1 MGALLMLGGIAAIH
15 LFSWFT
21 YRTTRRLVAPVSWLA
36 EEVSRWD
43 PDAAD
48 PGSLIPER
56 IPGEVGREVDQLSN
70 ALTTLSAR
78 VQAFVQRERDFT
90 RDASHELRTPLTVI
104 RVASDMLLADDAIPQ
119 RSHRSLQR
127 IHRATRDMEAVIDAF
142 LILAREDD
150 IAVQGE
156 DFDVHD
162 VVMEEVEKV
171 QPLLQGKPVQAGQDL
186 PTWVEHELQRLCEAF
201 PVPVWLNDAE
211 VPRPLAKPDLPW
223 RETSMGKVLINLSG
237 TRTQW
242 RCFLQGLPI
251 GGRPIDRLPTSQERQ
266 VVLLPDNTLAKLP
279 DRQHLL
285 NETEDHPR
293 IQAAVDQAYR
303 EALIEKK
310 QALAASDFV
319 THYAHVCLNSSN
331 ADLLNDVPFVPLS
344 WFRDWDEEP
353 AGYRQYW
360 RRYLGGNGV
369 IAQQALEVLGVWQIE
384 PDDETAPTAEIYL
397 EAAKAYVLDE
407 PGLDDGH
414 WLKRLIKVVSPEQVR
429 IRTGTTLHR
438 EVNPG
443 LADYEVELEL
453 VDTLHVGL
461 EGHLG
466 TVEYA
471 VEAVRK
477 GYTLYLTPSAG
488 ARTGLVC
495 DYVFDDRY
503 GEDREDEDALL
514 IETFIAVGCSS
525 SADRVV
531 QALLPYALRHGVQPK
546 LAGATVRLVFDDT
559 GKLQA
564 VTA

>member
-1 MGALLMLGGIAAIH
+1 MRTLRLKTNQHSLIANLRHAFNQGSMLGELLQNARRAQASAIHITVNQDSLTITDDGIGITDLQTLIFIAESGWDKRLKARENAFGLGVLSALYFADTLTVHSRDKLFSARTAEIIAGEPIEEDIAGFHLEGTAIH
-15 LFSWFT
+15 LEG
-21 YRTTRRLVAPVSWLA
+21 V
-36 EEVSRWD
+36 
-43 PDAAD
+43 
-48 PGSLIPER
+48 
-56 IPGEVGREVDQLSN
+56 
-70 ALTTLSAR
+70 
-78 VQAFVQRERDFT
+78 
-90 RDASHELRTPLTVI
+90 
-104 RVASDMLLADDAIPQ
+104 
-119 RSHRSLQR
+119 
-127 IHRATRDMEAVIDAF
+127 
-142 LILAREDD
+142 
-150 IAVQGE
+150 
-156 DFDVHD
+156 
-162 VVMEEVEKV
+162 
-171 QPLLQGKPVQAGQDL
+171 KPVQAGQDL